1 MNVIDKILNEWS
13 FRCHDGIV
21 DINNLTKVS
30 ILNEILEEIDS
41 KQELIDLIKNSE
53 LSSEQINNLKRY
65 VAKKTTQ
72 SDTNI
77 KLEKILAKKGLK
89 RVVPLIIYLA
99 NQFDVEDKLLDY
111 IEANKDISLEN
122 EGNLFTLF
130 SSSNLP
136 IDFLKK
142 LTQTTSNQLGAG
154 ELTLATLIPN
164 AKKVPGKSGQGDIV
178 IGNEILELKGRGAI
192 ISEWSSKAP
201 IKEAFKKIYNID
213 DENELDDLV
222 KNDNWL
228 IKLEDDLQKE
238 DKEKA
243 KQVIKE
249 LYPNFNIGLNNL
261 RKSIAQNYADQ
272 YFKNSNI
279 TSMLIIDENTGNY
292 KKLSKEDFKNE
303 LGNSISLSFNKDV
316 SPRIYLNNTVNEGA
330 KVNFEDGTPTSIE
343 VSYKPIKGEQ
353 LITVD
358 GKMTKN
364 NYNVYYSLE
373 SNPKE
378 DNIKAAQDALKYD
391 SDKIDINELKELITK
406 TLKNKINKVDYIG
419 FLESKGT
426 LNNLLLKVVK
436 EIYNISDENIV
447 YIKKIEYDYI
457 DNAVDWEQFQK
468 ESKTIQNAI
477 LKYLEKTSKE
487 PGPYKIRKSGETQS
501 VIIQRLHS
509 KYNLGLN
516 PNEPNK
522 VLPPIFNVIVDCLN
536 NNKTLLIVDD
546 NIHNGIDFSK
556 IFKSIDQIIEK
567 MKEESL
573 KPSNEELDASFQI
586 QNIIG
591 NPKFKTSTF
600 LQDKYKELKQIETQ
614 FQERKFIVNK
624 QYSNS
629 TNSIFGYVLYRL
641 KDSDLIS

>member
-21 DINNLTKVS
+21 DINDPKKIS

-53 LSSEQINNLKRY
+53 LSSDQINNLKRY

-89 RVVPLIIYLA
+89 RAAPLIVYLA
-99 NQFDVEDKLLDY
+99 NNFDVEDNLLDY
-111 IEANKDISLEN
+111 INQKN
-122 EGNLFTLF
+122 EIKLSDKGNLIDLF
-130 SSSNLP
+130 SVSNLP
-136 IDFLKK
+136 KDFLKK
-142 LTQTTSNQLGAG
+142 LIQITSNQIGAG
-154 ELTLATLIPN
+154 EIALVTLISN
-164 AKKVPGKSGQGDIV
+164 AKKLTEKSGQGDIKV
-178 IGNEILELKGRGAI
+178 GDDVLEVKGKGASISQWGSKKI
-192 ISEWSSKAP
+192 IKD
-201 IKEAFKKIYNID
+201 AFKEVYKIE
-213 DENELDDLV
+213 DENELNKIANL
-222 KNDNWL
+222 DNWL
-228 IKLEDDLQKE
+228 IELETDLKGE
-238 DKEKA
+238 NKEKA
-243 KQVIKE
+243 EEVIKI
-249 LYPNFNIGLNNL
+249 LYPNFNINVNEL

-272 YFKNSNI
+272 YFKDSGI
-279 TSMLIIDENTGNY
+279 TYMLVIDEQTGDY
-292 KKLSKEDFKNE
+292 KKYNKENFKKE
-303 LGNSISLSFNKDV
+303 LGNTIGIDFKKDTA
-316 SPRIYLNNTVNEGA
+316 PRIYLQSNIDEGA
-330 KVNFEDGTPTSIE
+330 KVDFEDSVATNIE
-343 VSYKPIKGEQ
+343 ISTKHIKGEQ

-358 GKMTKN
+358 GLKTTN
-364 NYNVYYSLE
+364 NYKIYYSLE
-373 SNPKE
+373 SNSKSE
-378 DNIKAAQDALKYD
+378 NIKAAQDALKYN
-391 SDKIDINELKELITK
+391 SDKIDVNELKNLIVQ
-406 TLKNKINKVDYIG
+406 TLKGKISKVDYIG
-419 FLESKGT
+419 FLESKGE
-426 LNNLLLKVVK
+426 LNNLLLNTIKD
-436 EIYNISDENIV
+436 IYNVSNENIV

-516 PNEPNK
+516 PNESNK

-546 NIHNGIDFSK
+546 NIHTGIDFFK
-556 IFKSIDQIIEK
+556 IFKSINQIIEK

-573 KPSNEELDASFQI
+573 KPSDEELNSSSQI
-586 QNIIG
+586 QNITG

-600 LQDKYKELKQIETQ
+600 LQDKYKELKQIENQ
-614 FQERKFIVNK
+614 FQERKLIVNK

-629 TNSIFGYVLYRL
+629 INNIFGYVLYKL
-641 KDSDLIS
+641 KDSDLSS